1 MTYNPNYYRDGKM
14 RMVRGNIEA
23 IHTFETSD
31 GTLIGMFQGKRGDNP
46 ELDFQ
51 VKYLNPGKEA
61 RPVLLPHVDWIVDV
75 LLKAQ
80 LFPSEM
86 KDILDYF
93 ISFYDNCKPFA
104 SLDDRKNY
112 KPTSLKHIE
121 QTYAKVVVPGT
132 LSIGGLALI
141 LELFCLCEKQNKD
154 AHQFK
159 YSLVWTK
166 ECLDGKKNYRNLLN
180 LAIKHREY

>member
-1 MTYNPNYYRDGKM
+1 M
-14 RMVRGNIEA
+14 RMVRGNVEA
-23 IHTFETSD
+23 IHTFKTTD

-51 VKYLNPGKEA
+51 VKYLNPGKDA

-80 LFPSEM
+80 LYPAEM
-86 KDILDYF
+86 KSFIAYF
-93 ISFYDNCKPFA
+93 ITFYDTCKPFA
-104 SLDDRKNY
+104 SLDERRNY
-112 KPTSLKHIE
+112 KPISPVHIE
-121 QTYAKVVVPGT
+121 QAYANVVVPGT
-132 LSIGGLALI
+132 LSISGLALI

-154 AHQFK
+154 AHQFR
-159 YSLVWTK
+159 YSLVWTN
-166 ECLDGKKNYRNLLN
+166 ECLEGKKNYRNLLN

>member
-23 IHTFETSD
+23 IHTFKTKD

-51 VKYLNPGKEA
+51 VKYLNPSEEA
-61 RPVLLPHVDWIVDV
+61 RPVLLPHVDWVVDV

-86 KDILDYF
+86 KSFLDYF
-93 ISFYDNCKPFA
+93 IS
-104 SLDDRKNY
+104 L
-112 KPTSLKHIE
+112 
-121 QTYAKVVVPGT
+121 
-132 LSIGGLALI
+132 
-141 LELFCLCEKQNKD
+141 
-154 AHQFK
+154 
-159 YSLVWTK
+159 
-166 ECLDGKKNYRNLLN
+166 
-180 LAIKHREY
+180 